1 MPEQLIIRETIDNIV
16 EQRKRVILLQEVG
29 VGRLAIAH
37 ELATQ
42 CWALKSAERSKLTDC
57 STLAII
63 MFCNCQTLSGTSCEA
78 SLCSQP
84 CML

>member
-1 MPEQLIIRETIDNIV
+1 MPERLIIRETIDNIV
-16 EQRKRVILLQEVG
+16 EQRKRVQEVG
-29 VGRLAIAH
+29 VGRLAIVH

-42 CWALKSAERSKLTDC
+42 CWALKSAERSKLIDC

-63 MFCNCQTLSGTSCEA
+63 VFCDRQTLSGTSCET

-84 CML
+84 CMLQL